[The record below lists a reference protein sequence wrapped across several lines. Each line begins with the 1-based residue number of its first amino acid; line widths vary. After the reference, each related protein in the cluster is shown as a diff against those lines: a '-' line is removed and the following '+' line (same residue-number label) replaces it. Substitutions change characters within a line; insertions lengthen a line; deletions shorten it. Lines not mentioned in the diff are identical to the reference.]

1 MSQGYNDKLDER
13 LGMIDGAERTKT
25 QSFKDRRDES
35 RGMTDRSSR
44 GVGKHQHKQHGMGGG
59 NTFDQIFSKMKAVN
73 AAGHKSPNQ
82 PMN

>member
-13 LGMIDGAERTKT
+13 LGMKDGAERTKT

-35 RGMTDRSSR
+35 RGMTDRSS
-44 GVGKHQHKQHGMGGG
+44 HKQHGMGGG

-73 AAGHKSPNQ
+73 AAGHQSPNQ
-82 PMN
+82 VME